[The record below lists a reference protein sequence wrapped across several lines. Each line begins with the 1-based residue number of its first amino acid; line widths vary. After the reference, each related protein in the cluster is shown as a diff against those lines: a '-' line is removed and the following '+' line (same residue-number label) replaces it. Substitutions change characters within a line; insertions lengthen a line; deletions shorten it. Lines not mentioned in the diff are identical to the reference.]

1 MKIIPNPNW
10 TKEQISLFRQKLRES
25 NGYCPCRIDK
35 NQDTKCLCKEFRESQ
50 ELGECHCGLYV
61 RIKD

>member
-50 ELGECHCGLYV
+50 KLGECHCGLYT
-61 RIKD
+61 RIED